1 MDYCKGCFVVDYC
14 NYPEYNKNGVCPCT
28 NCLIKMVCND
38 DDIELC
44 DEWKHPTEEVQK
56 FKDMYDI
63 CKQAKKMKGE

>member
-1 MDYCKGCFVVDYC
+1 
-14 NYPEYNKNGVCPCT
+14 
-28 NCLIKMVCND
+28 MVCND